1 LASLFGRQSDITFG
15 PSRVSGR
22 ASCSAVIV
30 RSPDEEALRDS
41 VRSDCPQTS
50 GVYGMFDD
58 DGRWIYVG
66 KSKRLRTRLLSYFRA
81 RTRAAKERRILDRT
95 SGIAWEKSP
104 SEFGAL
110 VRELELIQRW
120 RPPFNVLGQPTSRL
134 STYLC
139 VGRPP
144 APYLYLSDRPGK
156 DARHWFGP
164 LPDTRRAADAA
175 RRIND
180 YFGLRDCPK
189 EVELEFADQG
199 KLFPVLRTPGCL
211 RYELE
216 NCLGPC
222 VAACTKEEYQRR
234 VKKVRAYLSGDD
246 ATPIV
251 ELEKEIQAAI
261 ESLEFERAAGLHLLL
276 GELRWILE
284 HLGRLR
290 VAKGEYS
297 FVYPLRGV
305 WYLIRGGV
313 VVDAIGVPR
322 DGQAAVKTKALLER
336 VFKQSPDGQPRS
348 GIRDLDM
355 LLLVSSW
362 FRKNPDHLERTMS
375 VAKALA
381 KLETAAKPATA
392 NRPAVL
398 KRKRVVPLPP
408 KDQTAKTA

>member
-1 LASLFGRQSDITFG
+1 MIARGSDE
-15 PSRVSGR
+15 
-22 ASCSAVIV
+22 
-30 RSPDEEALRDS
+30 DALRDS
-41 VRSDCPQTS
+41 VRTECPQS
-50 GVYGMFDD
+50 AGVYGMFDD

-81 RTRAAKERRILDRT
+81 RTRASKERRILDRT
-95 SGIAWEKSP
+95 TGIAWEKAP

-199 KLFPVLRTPGCL
+199 KLFPILRTPGCL

-216 NCLGPC
+216 TCLGPC

-234 VKKVRAYLSGDD
+234 VKRVNAYLSGDD
-246 ATPIV
+246 ASPIV
-251 ELEKEIQAAI
+251 ELEKEIQSAVEA
-261 ESLEFERAAGLHLLL
+261 LEFERAASLHLLL
-276 GELRWILE
+276 GELRWILQ

-297 FVYPLRGV
+297 FIYPHRGV

-313 VVDAIGVPR
+313 VVEAILTPR
-322 DGQAAVKTKALLER
+322 DVAAAVKARSLMER
-336 VFKQSPDGQPRS
+336 VFKKAPETQSRS

-362 FRKNPDHLERTMS
+362 FRRNPEHLERTMS
-375 VAKALA
+375 VAEALA
-381 KLETAAKPATA
+381 KLENAKKPAVT
-392 NRPAVL
+392 NRPSSLKL
-398 KRKRVVPLPP
+398 KRKQSLRLPP
-408 KDQTAKTA
+408 NDQTAKTA

>member
-1 LASLFGRQSDITFG
+1 
-15 PSRVSGR
+15 
-22 ASCSAVIV
+22 
-30 RSPDEEALRDS
+30 
-41 VRSDCPQTS
+41 
-50 GVYGMFDD
+50 MFDD

-110 VRELELIQRW
+110 IRELELIQRW

-139 VGRPP
+139 VGKSP

-156 DARHWFGP
+156 EAKHWFGP

-180 YFGLRDCPK
+180 FFGLRDCPK
-189 EVELEFADQG
+189 DVELEFADQG

-246 ATPIV
+246 QTPIL
-251 ELEKEIQAAI
+251 ELEKEIQKAI

-276 GELRWILE
+276 SELRWILE

-290 VAKGEYS
+290 VAKGEFS
-297 FVYPLRGV
+297 FIYPLRGV

-313 VVDAIGVPR
+313 VVDALSVPR
-322 DGQAAVKTKALLER
+322 DGPSAGKARTQLER
-336 VFKQSPDGQPRS
+336 TFKQSPDGQPRS

-362 FRKNPDHLERTMS
+362 FRRNPAHLERTLS
-375 VAKALA
+375 VAEATA
-381 KLETAAKPATA
+381 KLDALEPRSAPARSA
-392 NRPAVL
+392 GV
-398 KRKRVVPLPP
+398 KRKPILPLPP
-408 KDQTAKTA
+408 TDQTAKTA